1 MMQPTQVHATTDAYL
16 TWQDLLDDEVGDGEV
31 GDETTADS
39 AAESL
44 PLSPLVA
51 TVNEFAPG
59 QAVSLPPDVEALL
72 AEKERLEG
80 ELQRLTGVGE
90 PHPEDERIQ
99 RMYPVKVHTKESR
112 IEERRLRQHDE
123 RQQML
128 KQRAQAARVAQLRE
142 AEAAAE
148 RRRKSI
154 EQALAHVRAQLREA
168 EAAAERRRKSIEQ
181 ALAHVRAQLREAEV
195 AAEWRR
201 KAVEKAQAAQRTAQ
215 RQAEWI
221 AERERKEREQALVQ
235 ARWAQD
241 RQKALQK
248 GAQERQRAARW
259 QQEKLDQQRADATTV
274 VHDRQAEAQKAQ
286 RQQTRR
292 QAQSAEAKPVAPPD
306 TEVRPRSTAV
316 TALDTLS
323 PLAEKKSQAL
333 AWEQARERQQ
343 QQALARR
350 RAEQALADQLD
361 RRHKKRDRFAST

>member
-128 KQRAQAARVAQLRE
+128 KQRAQAARV
-142 AEAAAE
+142 
-148 RRRKSI
+148 
-154 EQALAHVRAQLREA
+154 AQLREA